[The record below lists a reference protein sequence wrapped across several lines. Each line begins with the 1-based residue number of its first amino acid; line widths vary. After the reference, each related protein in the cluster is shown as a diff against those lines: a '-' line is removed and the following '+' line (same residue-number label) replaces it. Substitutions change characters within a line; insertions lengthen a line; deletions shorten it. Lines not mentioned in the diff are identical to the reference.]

1 MRIPSYTITRS
12 CHGKTAPFS
21 LPFLRYG
28 DARKQSAQRKAIA
41 YARLPPAVAADLQR
55 AEDLAPL
62 QVAPSP

>member
-28 DARKQSAQRKAIA
+28 DARKQSAQRKAIV
-41 YARLPPAVAADLQR
+41 YGRL
-55 AEDLAPL
+55 PL
-62 QVAPSP
+62 QVPMICSALKIWRHSK

>member
-41 YARLPPAVAADLQR
+41 YARLPLQ
-55 AEDLAPL
+55 LPL
-62 QVAPSP
+62 ICNALKIWRHSK

>member
-41 YARLPPAVAADLQR
+41 YTRLPLQ
-55 AEDLAPL
+55 LPL
-62 QVAPSP
+62 ICNALKIWRHSK

>member
-12 CHGKTAPFS
+12 CHSNAAPFS

-41 YARLPPAVAADLQR
+41 YTRLPRQL
-55 AEDLAPL
+55 PL
-62 QVAPSP
+62 ICNALKIWRKSK